1 MLQTDQADIQ
11 YPSSDDDAAD
21 GFTGFEVNLPDQ
33 ASEAG
38 TTGTAEAG
46 AGIVGG
52 GLRDEPSKR
61 TRKQKKLSRHGIPVP
76 LLPTGVV
83 KRLATRFAR
92 TGAGRKAKI
101 NKETLAAI
109 EQASEWFFEQAS
121 EDLAAYSRHAGR
133 KTIDESDVVALMR
146 RYVVFHLS
154 IEAAADHGYC
164 VDNVI
169 LIVRI
174 RCSRWRR
181 NICQRSF
188 CRIFDWDCRLNCAAI
203 ENEVNSKK

>member
-1 MLQTDQADIQ
+1 MLQTDQADIA
-11 YPSSDDDAAD
+11 YPSSDDDAGD
-21 GFTGFEVNLPDQ
+21 GFTGFEVNIPDQ
-33 ASEAG
+33 ISEAG

-46 AGIVGG
+46 ANIVGG

-92 TGAGRKAKI
+92 TGAGNKAKI

-146 RYVVFHLS
+146 RYVSVSPFFL
-154 IEAAADHGYC
+154 EVVADVYP
-164 VDNVI
+164 VY
-169 LIVRI
+169 R
-174 RCSRWRR
+174 
-181 NICQRSF
+181 QRH
-188 CRIFDWDCRLNCAAI
+188 
-203 ENEVNSKK
+203 VNSTNTVFSLAQKHLPKELLQGIRLGLPP